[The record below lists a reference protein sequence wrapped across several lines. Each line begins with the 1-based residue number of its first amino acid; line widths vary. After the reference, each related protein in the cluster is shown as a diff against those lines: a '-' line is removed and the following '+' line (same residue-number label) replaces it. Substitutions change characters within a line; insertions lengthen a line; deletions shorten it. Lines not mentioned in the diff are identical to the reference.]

1 MAPAM
6 VTIGLR
12 PVTTRLNVP
21 ALVLHFV
28 QAVVCIYENGHTML
42 QDKVSLMSPLNDLGL
57 NITNNDQGQRS
68 EPSVR
73 RWWSDSR
80 E

>member
-42 QDKVSLMSPLNDLGL
+42 QNKVSLMSPLNDLGH
-57 NITNNDQGQRS
+57 NITNNDPTNNRAVCTS
-68 EPSVR
+68 MVVR
-73 RWWSDSR
+73 QS
-80 E
+80 